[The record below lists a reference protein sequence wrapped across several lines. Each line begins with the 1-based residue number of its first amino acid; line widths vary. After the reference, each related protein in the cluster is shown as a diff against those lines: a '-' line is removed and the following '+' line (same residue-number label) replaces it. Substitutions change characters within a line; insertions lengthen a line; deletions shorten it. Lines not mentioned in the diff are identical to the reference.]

1 MSAMHLETG
10 VLRRRE
16 VSPAAAVLSDS
27 FADDGIISCHFA
39 APRRRRLA
47 YPAFFR
53 SVLHRYAGFGTVL
66 AACDDAERIVG
77 VSIWA
82 PPRHGKGPIS
92 GSVRATANLGLARLM
107 FPRGLTRLLAGL
119 AELDRARPSEPHWYL
134 EFVGVDAAVRAQQIG
149 SALVT
154 PILDQADADHLA
166 CVLDTPFPETFS
178 FYRRLG
184 FEVTAERSPFP
195 GLRPF
200 WTMTR
205 QP

>member
-1 MSAMHLETG
+1 MHLETG

-16 VSPAAAVLSDS
+16 VPSAAAVLSDS

-39 APRRRRLA
+39 APRRQRLG

-53 SVLHRYAGFGTVL
+53 SVLHRYVGYGTVL
-66 AACDDAERIVG
+66 AARDDAARIVG

-82 PPRHGKGPIS
+82 PPRHGKGAIRGP
-92 GSVRATANLGLARLM
+92 VRAAASLGLVRLL
-107 FPRGLTRLLAGL
+107 FPGGLNRLLAGL

-134 EFVGVDAAVRAQQIG
+134 EFVGVDRAVRAQHIG
-149 SALVT
+149 SALVI
-154 PILDQADADHLA
+154 PILEQADADGLA
-166 CVLDTPFPETFS
+166 CVLDTPFPETFP

-195 GLRPF
+195 DLRPF

-205 QP
+205 KP